1 MGGKGATVDRT
12 KFLKLGV
19 GIVVLFL
26 LGVFLKLAKPVLIP
40 FSMALLLSFA
50 VSPILDFLVRRK
62 VPKPVALTVVLL
74 LAFAVLYLL
83 GTVFY
88 TSGKSFAAELPS
100 YNDLVRSFLTGV
112 EDSVRD
118 ERLKLGLME
127 WIRALNV
134 GKVGSVVLSALG
146 PFLSFMSQLMLVF
159 VFMTFILAGRG
170 RMEKKIAQ
178 AFPPDQASALTR
190 AVGRINS
197 EIQKY
202 LAVKTL
208 INLGIGTLVAAVLT
222 LFGIPF
228 AILFGVLALL
238 LNYVPTLGAI
248 VAVALPV
255 LLAAF
260 LAGAFSAAVWAILGL
275 LALVHVI
282 LNGVLEPRLM
292 GRELNLPPLLV
303 LFSLFFWAWLWG
315 VPGMILAVPFLAVLK
330 IVFANVPSLS
340 FLEAMMNK

>member
-1 MGGKGATVDRT
+1 VDKT

-19 GIVVLFL
+19 GLIVLFL

-50 VSPILDFLVRRK
+50 VSPILDFLVRRRI
-62 VPKPVALTVVLL
+62 PKPLALAVVLL
-74 LAFAVLYLL
+74 LAFVVLYLM

-88 TSGKSFAAELPS
+88 TSGKSFAAEIPS
-100 YNDLVRSFLTGV
+100 YHDLIQSFLTGI
-112 EDSVRD
+112 EESVPD

-127 WIRALNV
+127 WVRALNV
-134 GKVGSVVLSALG
+134 GRVGSVVLSAFG

-178 AFPPDQASALTR
+178 AFPPVEATTLTR
-190 AVGRINS
+190 TVGRINC

-208 INLGIGTLVAAVLT
+208 VNLSIGVLTAAVLT

-260 LAGAFSAAVWAILGL
+260 LETAFSPAVWAILGL
-275 LALVHVI
+275 LIAVHVA

-315 VPGMILAVPFLAVLK
+315 VPGMILAIPMLAVLK

-340 FLEAMMNK
+340 FLEALMDK

>member
-1 MGGKGATVDRT
+1 VDRT
-12 KFLKLGV
+12 NFIKLGV
-19 GIVVLFL
+19 GLIVLFL

-40 FSMALLLSFA
+40 FSMALLLAFA
-50 VSPILDFLVRRK
+50 ISPILDFLVRRK
-62 VPKPVALTVVLL
+62 IPKPMALVIVLL
-74 LAFAVLYLL
+74 LAFVVLYLM

-88 TSGKSFAAELPS
+88 TSGKSFAAEVPS
-100 YNDLVRSFLTGV
+100 YHDLVQSFLVGI
-112 EDSVRD
+112 EESVQN
-118 ERLKLGLME
+118 ERLRLGLME
-127 WIRALNV
+127 WVRALNV
-134 GKVGSVVLSALG
+134 GRVGSVVLSALG

-178 AFPPDQASALTR
+178 AFPPDQASTLTR
-190 AVGRINS
+190 TVGRINC

-208 INLGIGTLVAAVLT
+208 INLGIGALTAAVLA

-228 AILFGVLALL
+228 AVLFGVLALL
-238 LNYVPTLGAI
+238 LNYVPTLGAVI
-248 VAVALPV
+248 AVALPV
-255 LLAAF
+255 LTAAF
-260 LAGAFSAAVWAILGL
+260 LGGAFGPAVWVIAGL
-275 LALVHVI
+275 LAGIHVL

-315 VPGMILAVPFLAVLK
+315 VPGMILAVPILAILK
-330 IVFANVPSLS
+330 IVFANVPSLN
-340 FLEAMMNK
+340 FLEAMLDK

>member
-1 MGGKGATVDRT
+1 MDRT
-12 KFLKLGV
+12 KFIKLGV
-19 GIVVLFL
+19 GLLILFL

-40 FSMALLLSFA
+40 FSMALLLAFA
-50 VSPILDFLVRRK
+50 VSPLLDILVRRNI
-62 VPKPVALTVVLL
+62 PKPMALAIVLL
-74 LAFAVLYLL
+74 LAFVVLYLM

-88 TSGKSFAAELPS
+88 TSGKSFAAEIPS
-100 YNDLVRSFLTGV
+100 YHDLVQSFLTGI
-112 EDSVRD
+112 EESVQN
-118 ERLKLGLME
+118 ERLRLGLQE
-127 WIRALNV
+127 WVRALNV
-134 GKVGSVVLSALG
+134 GRVGSVVLSALG

-178 AFPPDQASALTR
+178 AFPPEQASTLTR
-190 AVGRINS
+190 TVGRINC

-208 INLGIGTLVAAVLT
+208 INLGIGALVAAVLA

-228 AILFGVLALL
+228 AVLFGLLALL
-238 LNYVPTLGAI
+238 LNYVPTLGAVI
-248 VAVALPV
+248 AVALPV
-255 LLAAF
+255 LMAAF
-260 LAGAFSAAVWAILGL
+260 LAGAFRPAVWIIAGL
-275 LALVHVI
+275 LAGIHVL

-315 VPGMILAVPFLAVLK
+315 VPGMILAVPILAILK
-330 IVFANVPSLS
+330 IVFANVPSLN
-340 FLEAMMNK
+340 FLEAMLDK

>member
-1 MGGKGATVDRT
+1 MGAMDAVVDRT
-12 KFLKLGV
+12 KFLRLGL

-26 LGVFLKLAKPVLIP
+26 LGVFLKLARPVLIP

-62 VPKPVALTVVLL
+62 VPKLAALTAVLL
-74 LAFAVLYLL
+74 LAFAVLYLM

-88 TSGKSFAAELPS
+88 TSGKAFAAEIPS
-100 YNDLVRSFLTGV
+100 YHDLVQTFLVGI
-112 EDSVRD
+112 EDSVQD
-118 ERLKLGLME
+118 ERLKVGLME
-127 WIRALNV
+127 WIRALDI
-134 GKVGSVVLSALG
+134 GKARSVLLASLG

-170 RMEKKIAQ
+170 RMEKKVAQ
-178 AFPPDQASALTR
+178 AFPPDQATVLTR

-197 EIQKY
+197 EIQRY
-202 LAVKTL
+202 MAVKTL
-208 INLGIGTLVAAVLT
+208 SNLGIGSLMAGLLA
-222 LFGIPF
+222 LFGIPYAVF
-228 AILFGVLALL
+228 FGVLALL
-238 LNYVPTLGAI
+238 LNYIPTLGAI

-260 LAGAFSAAVWAILGL
+260 LAGSFSLSVWILLGL
-275 LALVHVI
+275 LVAVHVV
-282 LNGVLEPRLM
+282 LNNVLEPRLM
-292 GRELNLPPLLV
+292 GRELNLPPLLT

-330 IVFANVPSLS
+330 IVFANIPSLS
-340 FLEAMMNK
+340 FLEAMMDK